1 MHTNSYNVKVGC
13 ISSKNFIN
21 SLYEV
26 KSFLGFDL
34 IEIGKNYEKSIN
46 NMCNDVIIETKVEN
60 KNLYKKIQIPK
71 IFILDKNKKKMSN
84 NPFELVLKLPI
95 NLVQFNKT
103 VVELCKKYEF
113 NKNSLIQIKGYILDK
128 NERIL
133 KKNKISLKITEKET
147 HFIEMLNHYGKTLS
161 KEYILKNIW
170 SYSSD
175 ADTHTVETHIYRLRQ
190 KIQDSFGDNNFITI
204 LLMDTL
210 FEKKK

>member
-46 NMCNDVIIETKVEN
+46 NMCNAVIIETKVEN
-60 KNLYKKIQIPK
+60 KNLSNKIQIPK

-84 NPFELVLKLPI
+84 NPFELILKLPI

-190 KIQDSFGDNNFITI
+190 KIQDSFGDNNFITNTSNGYS
-204 LLMDTL
+204 L
-210 FEKKK
+210 

>member
-46 NMCNDVIIETKVEN
+46 NMCNAVIIESRVEN
-60 KNLYKKIQIPK
+60 KNLSNKIQIPK

-147 HFIEMLNHYGKTLS
+147 HFIEMLNHYGKSLS

-190 KIQDSFGDNNFITI
+190 KIQDSFGDNNFITNTSNGYS
-204 LLMDTL
+204 L
-210 FEKKK
+210 

>member
-46 NMCNDVIIETKVEN
+46 NMCNAVIIETKVEN
-60 KNLYKKIQIPK
+60 KNLSNKIQIPK

-84 NPFELVLKLPI
+84 NPFELILKLPI

-103 VVELCKKYEF
+103 IVELCKKYEF

-190 KIQDSFGDNNFITI
+190 KIQDSFGDNNFITNTSNGYS
-204 LLMDTL
+204 L
-210 FEKKK
+210 

>member
-46 NMCNDVIIETKVEN
+46 NMCNAVIIETKVEN
-60 KNLYKKIQIPK
+60 KNLSNKIQIPK

-147 HFIEMLNHYGKTLS
+147 HFIEMLNYFGKSLS

-190 KIQDSFGDNNFITI
+190 KIQDSFGDNNFIINTSNGYS
-204 LLMDTL
+204 L
-210 FEKKK
+210 

>member
-46 NMCNDVIIETKVEN
+46 NMCNAVIIETKVEN
-60 KNLYKKIQIPK
+60 KNLSNKIQIPK

-84 NPFELVLKLPI
+84 NPFELILKLPI

-147 HFIEMLNHYGKTLS
+147 HFIEMLNHYGKSLS

-190 KIQDSFGDNNFITI
+190 KIQDSFGDNNFITNTSNGYS
-204 LLMDTL
+204 L
-210 FEKKK
+210 

>member
-46 NMCNDVIIETKVEN
+46 NMCNAVIIETKVEN
-60 KNLYKKIQIPK
+60 KNLSNKIQIPK

-84 NPFELVLKLPI
+84 NPFELILKLPI

-103 VVELCKKYEF
+103 IVELCKKYEF

-190 KIQDSFGDNNFITI
+190 KIQHSFGDNNFITNTSNGYS
-204 LLMDTL
+204 L
-210 FEKKK
+210 

>member
-46 NMCNDVIIETKVEN
+46 NMCNAVIIESRVEN
-60 KNLYKKIQIPK
+60 KNLSNKIQIPK

-95 NLVQFNKT
+95 N
-103 VVELCKKYEF
+103 
-113 NKNSLIQIKGYILDK
+113 
-128 NERIL
+128 
-133 KKNKISLKITEKET
+133 
-147 HFIEMLNHYGKTLS
+147 
-161 KEYILKNIW
+161 
-170 SYSSD
+170 
-175 ADTHTVETHIYRLRQ
+175 RLRP
-190 KIQDSFGDNNFITI
+190 SFDH
-204 LLMDTL
+204 
-210 FEKKK
+210 E

>member
-46 NMCNDVIIETKVEN
+46 NTCNAVIIETKVEN
-60 KNLYKKIQIPK
+60 KNLSNKIQIPK

-84 NPFELVLKLPI
+84 NPFELILKLPI

-103 VVELCKKYEF
+103 IVELCKKYEF

-147 HFIEMLNHYGKTLS
+147 HFIEMLNHYGKSLS

-190 KIQDSFGDNNFITI
+190 KIQDSFGDNNFITNTSNGYS
-204 LLMDTL
+204 L
-210 FEKKK
+210 

>member
-46 NMCNDVIIETKVEN
+46 NMCNAVIIESRVEN
-60 KNLYKKIQIPK
+60 KNLSNKIQIPK

-84 NPFELVLKLPI
+84 NPFELILKLPI

-147 HFIEMLNHYGKTLS
+147 HFIEMLNHYGKSLS

-190 KIQDSFGDNNFITI
+190 KIQDSFGDNNFITNTSNGYS
-204 LLMDTL
+204 L
-210 FEKKK
+210 

>member
-1 MHTNSYNVKVGC
+1 
-13 ISSKNFIN
+13 
-21 SLYEV
+21 
-26 KSFLGFDL
+26 
-34 IEIGKNYEKSIN
+34 
-46 NMCNDVIIETKVEN
+46 MCNAVIIETKVEN
-60 KNLYKKIQIPK
+60 KNLSNKIQIPK

-84 NPFELVLKLPI
+84 NPFELILKLPI

-147 HFIEMLNHYGKTLS
+147 HFIEMLNHYGKSLS

-190 KIQDSFGDNNFITI
+190 KIQDSFGDNNFITNTSNGYS
-204 LLMDTL
+204 L
-210 FEKKK
+210 

>member
-46 NMCNDVIIETKVEN
+46 NMCNAVIIETKVEN
-60 KNLYKKIQIPK
+60 KNLSNKIQIPK
-71 IFILDKNKKKMSN
+71 IFILDKNKKKISN

-190 KIQDSFGDNNFITI
+190 KIQDSFGDNNFITNTSNGYS
-204 LLMDTL
+204 L
-210 FEKKK
+210 